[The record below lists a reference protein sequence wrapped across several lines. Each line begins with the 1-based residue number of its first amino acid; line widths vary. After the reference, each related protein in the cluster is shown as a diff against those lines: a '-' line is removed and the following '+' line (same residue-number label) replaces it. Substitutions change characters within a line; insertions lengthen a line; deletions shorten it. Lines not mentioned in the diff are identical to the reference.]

1 MSDRI
6 LSLPITAQSLQL
18 ATTPQ
23 LLHTTAMKH
32 LPQMGGMSSAI
43 RADTATL
50 LRLDLPSDPLGRPGR
65 ITLRLRGPAI
75 DQALEPVETLP
86 LVDGSRLVLRVAAS
100 ARARDQDDKIVYKPL
115 SDDRFE
121 ATITRQLRAA
131 GMEPADLAFSP
142 AKRFGQPGNGQVWL
156 TVRDITTTI
165 TITDPA
171 LAEAAHATGIG
182 RGRAY
187 GLGMPVVVVNPTH

>member
-23 LLHTTAMKH
+23 LLHTAAMKQ
-32 LPQMGGMSSAI
+32 LPRMDGMSSAI

-75 DQALEPVETLP
+75 DPALEPVETLP

-100 ARARDQDDKIVYKPL
+100 ARARDQDDKIVYRPL
-115 SDDRFE
+115 PDDRFE
-121 ATITRQLRAA
+121 ATITRQLRET
-131 GMEPADLAFSP
+131 GLEPTDLAFSAP
-142 AKRFGQPGNGQVWL
+142 KRFGQPGNGQVWF

-165 TITDPA
+165 TITDLA

-187 GLGMPVVVVNPTH
+187 GLGMPVVVANPTH